1 MKALPRIVSVTTLL
15 VGLLTFRV
23 GADPGGVGS
32 ARLQLVEATVSQL
45 EKALQTK
52 LLTTEELVGLYLA
65 RIAAYLRRTRTKL
78 PPWSDLEKKS
88 AAIRRQI
95 IASQ

>member
-1 MKALPRIVSVTTLL
+1 MKALPRIVTVTTLL
-15 VGLLTFRV
+15 VGLLLLRV

-65 RIAAYLRRTRTKL
+65 AHRRL
-78 PPWSDLEKKS
+78 
-88 AAIRRQI
+88 
-95 IASQ
+95 